1 MKRANTG
8 FRQTRV
14 LKSLQRA
21 SGNAKTLGIAC
32 AFAASAAAF
41 FPLSIAPIV
50 GIFAIISIAILGTT
64 ILKNVILIQEARLLF
79 ILLIWIAISLI
90 WSVNPS
96 SGAEKL
102 PKLLASILLG
112 TVLLASAST
121 VTADGRTTLRKLLLV
136 SYFLC
141 LGILLIGILRE
152 RGDLLPLLAPHNG
165 VAGDE
170 VWRMNR
176 GATILVLILLPAFLA
191 AHRQPLLVL
200 LICVLYCIPATFSE
214 SNAALL
220 GFGVAMATIACCRV
234 MPRVTFYAAIGLL
247 MAYIASAPFIHKT
260 IPGSKPLETTLFG
273 KSFFEFTQLPSSA
286 QHRVKIWDFTANKI
300 LDRPMLGWGFNSSR
314 YLAEKKDKSKYG
326 SSLQLHPHNGVLEIW
341 LELGIIGAFMML
353 LLILS
358 IGIRLGRL
366 NPWPERA
373 VGLAFLMATFSISCV
388 AYGIWQSW
396 WVATIFLC
404 TALLTSVLPKN
415 EKNLSPKN

>member
-1 MKRANTG
+1 M
-8 FRQTRV
+8 
-14 LKSLQRA
+14 
-21 SGNAKTLGIAC
+21 
-32 AFAASAAAF
+32 
-41 FPLSIAPIV
+41 
-50 GIFAIISIAILGTT
+50 SIAILGTT
-64 ILKNVILIQEARLLF
+64 ILKKVILIQEARLLF
-79 ILLIWIAISLI
+79 LLLIWIAISLI

-96 SGAEKL
+96 SGTEKL

-141 LGILLIGILRE
+141 LGILIIGILRE

-176 GATILVLILLPAFLA
+176 GATILVLMLLPAFLA

-200 LICVLYCIPATFSE
+200 LICVLYCIPAMFTE

-220 GFGVAMATIACCRV
+220 GFGVAMATIACSRV

-247 MAYIASAPFIHKT
+247 MVYILSAPFIHKT
-260 IPGSKPLETTLFG
+260 ILGPRPLETTSFD

-286 QHRVKIWDFTANKI
+286 QHRVQIWDFTANKI
-300 LDRPMLGWGFNSSR
+300 LDRPILGWGFNSSR
-314 YLAEKKDKSKYG
+314 YLADKKDKSKYG
-326 SSLQLHPHNGVLEIW
+326 SLLQLHPHNGVLEIW
-341 LELGIIGAFMML
+341 LELGLFGAFIML

-358 IGIRLGRL
+358 IGVRLGRL

-404 TALLTSVLPKN
+404 SALLTSVLPKN